1 MKIIRQIDQIFHCFT
16 LTIYFFDFFS
26 NSDSD
31 DEEYWFQNADPK
43 RPKINQPPVK
53 NVPKRIFHKLEPQ
66 VRPTLEQLSPSNL
79 VNNVRLPRKTILNK
93 ESPDLDLDD
102 ELSNSSSSPSLMKR
116 NPDTKLDDQGDKE
129 VITLPEPGES
139 STDEP
144 DSNEPSEKP
153 SEPTAT
159 IEEAGQKLGGMANV
173 AFESEETQLPNSPKN
188 ETKPQKM
195 YILPAIF
202 YVHGVGG
209 SANIWANQIEYFAQL
224 GHEVIAPDLLGHG
237 FSSAPDKPKSYT
249 FPKILR
255 DILTIFDHF
264 IPRSREVVVVG
275 HSYGCSMAAAL
286 ARSRPESVK
295 LLVMCASGGPTPL
308 APPKQLSKV
317 PKSLIGCL
325 KPFLKCRFGTSQKYV
340 SRGKATKIQEAF
352 DVPAYV
358 LHHVLMGQLWPEG
371 EIYNQ
376 FSILFF

>member
-1 MKIIRQIDQIFHCFT
+1 
-16 LTIYFFDFFS
+16 
-26 NSDSD
+26 
-31 DEEYWFQNADPK
+31 
-43 RPKINQPPVK
+43 
-53 NVPKRIFHKLEPQ
+53 
-66 VRPTLEQLSPSNL
+66 
-79 VNNVRLPRKTILNK
+79 
-93 ESPDLDLDD
+93 
-102 ELSNSSSSPSLMKR
+102 
-116 NPDTKLDDQGDKE
+116 
-129 VITLPEPGES
+129 
-139 STDEP
+139 
-144 DSNEPSEKP
+144 
-153 SEPTAT
+153 
-159 IEEAGQKLGGMANV
+159 
-173 AFESEETQLPNSPKN
+173 
-188 ETKPQKM
+188 M

-264 IPRSREVVVVG
+264 VARSREVVVVG

-371 EIYNQ
+371 EFCNCFYDFVHFFKRASIIAVLKINFVLHFSILSSFSILSNFAICSILTSFFYFFDLFNFVQ
-376 FSILFF
+376 LFNADPFSILFNYSILSNFSILSDSQFCPIFNFVRFSILSYSQFCPIFNFF